1 MDIAD
6 CYRVLGLTSVA
17 SAKEVKSSYRRLARQ
32 WHPDVNPDNQHAH
45 DMFIQVTEAYKVL
58 LGVVPSATSASPS
71 VHRTPTR
78 SSSTSTSSPQT
89 QVPRSQTQVPRSKPQ
104 ARPQTQARPQ
114 AQARPQPE
122 AVSVPLKEEAPRPDP
137 AYQVKLRAYDQLQ
150 GFLKMKRYPRA
161 IALIEAL
168 SQKLPEDP
176 EIKQWQAIIYQRW
189 GRQLI
194 SDRKYNQARAYLKK
208 AFNTD
213 PQNKSLLTEIER
225 DLKAIQTSV

>member
-17 SAKEVKSSYRRLARQ
+17 SAKDVKTSYRRLARQ

-45 DMFIQVTEAYKVL
+45 DMFIQVTAAYKVL
-58 LGVVPSATSASPS
+58 LGVVPAGNPVSPELSRHAPSTPPPQPSSRTSPPPQSVSTAAPRSSRPAPQSTSQASPQ
-71 VHRTPTR
+71 
-78 SSSTSTSSPQT
+78 PQAD
-89 QVPRSQTQVPRSKPQ
+89 QPSQTQS
-104 ARPQTQARPQ
+104 
-114 AQARPQPE
+114 
-122 AVSVPLKEEAPRPDP
+122 SPRPDP
-137 AYQVKLRAYDQLQ
+137 AYQVKLQAYDQLQ
-150 GFLKMKRYPRA
+150 GFLRMKRYPRA

-168 SQKLPEDP
+168 SQRLPEDP

-194 SDRKYNQARAYLKK
+194 ADRKYNQARAYLKK

-213 PQNKSLLTEIER
+213 PNNKSLLAEIER